1 MKTKRYSLLGTY
13 GYICPMVFT
22 KDLKEEIYIE
32 PTDSY
37 EDFLK
42 EIKEE
47 LGIDDVS
54 NIPVYL
60 PYCDFHYGYKRTGDM
75 CGTFLNP
82 KEAFEALKKLKKKS
96 KKSKVKPPLIYTIG
110 GNKK

>member
-13 GYICPMVFT
+13 GYIYPMVFT

-37 EDFLK
+37 EDFVN
-42 EIKEE
+42 EIKEK
-47 LGIDDVS
+47 LGIEDVS
-54 NIPVYL
+54 STPVYL

-82 KEAFEALKKLKKKS
+82 KEAFEALQRLKNMG
-96 KKSKVKPPLIYTIG
+96 KVGFAKTCP
-110 GNKK
+110 NV

>member
-1 MKTKRYSLLGTY
+1 METKRYSLLGTY

-60 PYCDFHYGYKRTGDM
+60 PYCDFYYGYKRTGDM
-75 CGTFLNP
+75 CGTFETP
-82 KEAFEALKKLKKKS
+82 EEAFKALQRLKNMG
-96 KKSKVKPPLIYTIG
+96 KVGLAKTCP
-110 GNKK
+110 NV

>member
-22 KDLKEEIYIE
+22 KDL
-32 PTDSY
+32 
-37 EDFLK
+37 
-42 EIKEE
+42 KEE

-75 CGTFLNP
+75 CGTFETP
-82 KEAFEALKKLKKKS
+82 EEAFKALQRLKNMG
-96 KKSKVKPPLIYTIG
+96 KVGLANTCP
-110 GNKK
+110 NV

>member
-1 MKTKRYSLLGTY
+1 M
-13 GYICPMVFT
+13 IFT
-22 KDLKEEIYIE
+22 EDLKREIYIE

-75 CGTFLNP
+75 CGTFKTP
-82 KEAFEALKKLKKKS
+82 EEAFKALQRLKNMG
-96 KKSKVKPPLIYTIG
+96 KVGLAKTCP
-110 GNKK
+110 NV